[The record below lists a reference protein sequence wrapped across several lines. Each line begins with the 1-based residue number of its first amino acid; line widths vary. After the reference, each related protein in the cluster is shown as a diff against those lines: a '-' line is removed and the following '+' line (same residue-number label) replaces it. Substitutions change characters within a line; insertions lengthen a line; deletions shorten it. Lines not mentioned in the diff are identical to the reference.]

1 MAAALQPTRT
11 GDPAEPR
18 ATLTPEE
25 LAPHF
30 PNLEIMECLGR
41 GGMGVVYKARQKSLN
56 RLVALKLLAPERADD
71 PQFAARFEREAQ
83 ALASLSHPHIVAV
96 HDFGQAG
103 GFYFLLMEFIDG
115 VNLRQLLRAKRLTPK
130 EALSIVPPVCEAL
143 QCAHDHGIVHR
154 DIKPENLLI
163 DKAGTVK
170 IADFGIAKIIGNPVD
185 GAAVGDQTKSG
196 VPSSLQFGTPDYA
209 APEQH
214 GASATADH
222 RADIY
227 SLGVVLYEMLTGER
241 PKENIVPP
249 SKRVQVDVRIDEIVL
264 RALEK
269 APELRYQTAGDFQA
283 HVETLAHPVAD
294 GGSAAVRTDSR
305 WVRLAPVLA
314 FALLYTIFAIFVV
327 RSSRSLPARPAVH
340 FDAAGVAND
349 WISRPIYV
357 FLTCLLP
364 LLEVTVFWLASRC
377 ANRFPSLLNI
387 PRRDYWLAPERRAH
401 TAALLLRWLLW
412 LGCGLTVFSGGL
424 HALVWRA
431 NQASPPHLSADGTLI
446 LIISFFVALMI
457 WVVTFVVHLA
467 EAGHRL
473 PPQHPWWRRQLI
485 RLAVALGIA
494 LLLRQ
499 FVIAP
504 YVIAGSS
511 AEPELPS
518 GSHILVW
525 KPGPTFARGDMIA
538 YDHEG
543 KTFVG
548 RVVGASES
556 TVSVNRNGQPDE
568 SVSRERVIGKV
579 VSVYWRATPRA
590 ASDAATP
597 ATPTI
602 SREEEGT
609 PAPTAAPASPNT
621 ITGVTTL
628 SFPASPPTQDGWRA
642 RFDAAYL
649 LKDGEVVK
657 HIRPP
662 FIAERVAFYRSEESL
677 REQAKVIPEPPNYFT
692 FHQSDGKIQNWGLGF
707 IGSDRH
713 TLYYVLRHVF
723 GLKRFE
729 IQGSAVLLNL
739 SMEGD
744 WTLRDGAELP
754 ALMGA
759 LETILRRELNRNVRC
774 EKRGVERGVIV
785 ARGRPQVQNENAVR
799 IYAEDASDDGA
810 GGGTGKITEFLA
822 HVGDTLGLPVVSE
835 VGDREPRKISWENH
849 ADANYTTMDSRLNEL
864 TEKVLKNISD
874 QTGIAFTREKR
885 TIDVWFVTDEP

>member
-1 MAAALQPTRT
+1 MAAALQPTGT
-11 GDPAEPR
+11 GDQAVQH

-30 PNLEIMECLGR
+30 PNLEIIECLGR

-170 IADFGIAKIIGNPVD
+170 IADFGIAKIIGNEVE
-185 GAAVGDQTKSG
+185 GAALGDQAGSAA
-196 VPSSLQFGTPDYA
+196 PASFQFGTPDYA

-214 GASATADH
+214 NASGTADH

-241 PKENIVPP
+241 PKDNIVPP

-269 APELRYQTAGDFQA
+269 APELRFQTAGDFQA
-283 HVETLAHPVAD
+283 QVETLAHPAPR
-294 GGSAAVRTDSR
+294 GGPAAGDNQPRSA
-305 WVRLAPVLA
+305 RLAPMLA
-314 FALLYTIFAIFVV
+314 FG
-327 RSSRSLPARPAVH
+327 R
-340 FDAAGVAND
+340 
-349 WISRPIYV
+349 SRP
-357 FLTCLLP
+357 
-364 LLEVTVFWLASRC
+364 
-377 ANRFPSLLNI
+377 
-387 PRRDYWLAPERRAH
+387 
-401 TAALLLRWLLW
+401 
-412 LGCGLTVFSGGL
+412 
-424 HALVWRA
+424 
-431 NQASPPHLSADGTLI
+431 
-446 LIISFFVALMI
+446 
-457 WVVTFVVHLA
+457 
-467 EAGHRL
+467 
-473 PPQHPWWRRQLI
+473 WWKRQLI
-485 RLAVALGIA
+485 RVIAALAIVLP
-494 LLLRQ
+494 LRQ

-525 KPGPTFARGDMIA
+525 KPGQAFAPGDMIA

-548 RVVGASES
+548 RVLGASDS
-556 TVSVNRNGQPDE
+556 TVSVNRNGQPNE
-568 SVSRERVIGKV
+568 SVPRAGVIGKV
-579 VSVYWRATPRA
+579 ISVYWRATPHA
-590 ASDAATP
+590 GSVASPPTTP
-597 ATPTI
+597 AITRKVKGRPV
-602 SREEEGT
+602 
-609 PAPTAAPASPNT
+609 PTAIPDSAAIT
-621 ITGVTTL
+621 FTGVTTNSSADL
-628 SFPASPPTQDGWRA
+628 PPVRDGWRA
-642 RFDAAYL
+642 RFEAAYL
-649 LKDGEVVK
+649 LNEVELVK

-662 FIAERVAFYRSEESL
+662 FIPERTTFYRNEESL
-677 REQAKVIPEPPNYFT
+677 RGQAEAIPEPPNYFT
-692 FHQSDGKIQNWGLGF
+692 FRQNGRTLQHWGLGF
-707 IGSDRH
+707 IGTDRH

-744 WTLRDGAELP
+744 WTLREGAELP

-759 LETILRRELNRNVRC
+759 LEALLRRELNRSVRC
-774 EKRGVERGVIV
+774 EKRGIEREVIV
-785 ARGRPQVQNENAVR
+785 VRGRPPEENGKAVL

-810 GGGTGKITEFLA
+810 GGGTGNFTEFLS
-822 HVGDTLGLPVVSE
+822 HVGDKLGLPLVSE
-835 VGDREPRKISWENH
+835 VAGGGLWKITWYNH
-849 ADANYTTMDSRLNEL
+849 ADADYTTMDARLNEL
-864 TEKVLKNISD
+864 TGKVLQNITA
-874 QTGIAFTREKR
+874 QTGLIFSREKR
-885 TIDVWFVTDEP
+885 IVDVWFVTDEP